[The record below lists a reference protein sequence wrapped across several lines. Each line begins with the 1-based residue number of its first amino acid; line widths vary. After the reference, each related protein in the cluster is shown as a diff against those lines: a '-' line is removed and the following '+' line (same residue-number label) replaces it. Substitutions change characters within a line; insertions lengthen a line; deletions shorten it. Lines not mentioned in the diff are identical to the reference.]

1 MSGYVCKI
9 EETVDR
15 LVDQKIRECRFS
27 QAKNKVSMI
36 KRACS
41 GDVDA
46 IETLSYMR
54 EAEKDL
60 GDYAGRL
67 SDLTEELIQ
76 SSGGFVKS
84 FFVDVC
90 AERER
95 YLSDRTD
102 RQLRERLRDGELF
115 EFLKN
120 ISEIIGM
127 KSLFGI
133 STREEYLEW
142 IEGER
147 ELDFQCV

>member
-15 LVDQKIRECRFS
+15 LVDQEIRECRFS
-27 QAKNKVSMI
+27 QAKNKMSMI

-41 GDVDA
+41 GDVGA
-46 IETLSYMR
+46 IKKLSYKR
-54 EAEKDL
+54 EAEKEL
-60 GDYAGRL
+60 GNYADRAIKV
-67 SDLTEELIQ
+67 SEELIHT
-76 SSGGFVKS
+76 SGDFVKA

-102 RQLRERLRDGELF
+102 QQLRERLRDGELF
-115 EFLKN
+115 EILKN
-120 ISEIIGM
+120 KSKIIGM

>member
-15 LVDQKIRECRFS
+15 LVDQKIRKCRY
-27 QAKNKVSMI
+27 
-36 KRACS
+36 
-41 GDVDA
+41 G
-46 IETLSYMR
+46 
-54 EAEKDL
+54 
-60 GDYAGRL
+60 GRL
-67 SDLTEELIQ
+67 SDLEEVFQ
-76 SSGGFVKS
+76 SSGDFVKA

-102 RQLRERLRDGELF
+102 RQLRERLRDGGLF
-115 EFLKN
+115 ELLKTM
-120 ISEIIGM
+120 SKIIGM

>member
-1 MSGYVCKI
+1 MSDYVCKI

-15 LVDQKIRECRFS
+15 LVDQEIRECRFS
-27 QAKNKVSMI
+27 QAKNKMSMI

-41 GDVDA
+41 GDVGA
-46 IETLSYMR
+46 IKKLSYMR
-54 EAEKDL
+54 EAEKEL
-60 GDYAGRL
+60 GNYAGRL
-67 SDLTEELIQ
+67 SDLTEEPIQ
-76 SSGGFVKS
+76 SSGGFVKA

-90 AERER
+90 TERER

-115 EFLKN
+115 ELLKTM
-120 ISEIIGM
+120 SKIIGM

>member
-1 MSGYVCKI
+1 MSDYVCKI

-15 LVDQKIRECRFS
+15 LVDQKICECRFRR
-27 QAKNKVSMI
+27 AKNKMRMI
-36 KRACS
+36 KEVCS
-41 GDVDA
+41 GDVGA
-46 IETLSYMR
+46 IKKLSYMR
-54 EAEKDL
+54 EVEKEL
-60 GDYAGRL
+60 GNYAGGL
-67 SDLTEELIQ
+67 SDPEEEVIQ
-76 SSGGFVKS
+76 SSGDCVKAI
-84 FFVDVC
+84 FVDVC

-115 EFLKN
+115 EILNNMSK
-120 ISEIIGM
+120 IIGM

-142 IEGER
+142 FEGER

>member
-15 LVDQKIRECRFS
+15 LVDQGIRESRFR
-27 QAKNKVSMI
+27 QAKNKMSMI
-36 KRACS
+36 ERACS
-41 GDVDA
+41 GDVVA
-46 IETLSYMR
+46 IMELSYMR
-54 EAEKDL
+54 EAEKEL
-60 GDYAGRL
+60 GDYADRL
-67 SDLTEELIQ
+67 PDLTEELFQ
-76 SSGGFVKS
+76 SSGDFVKA

-115 EFLKN
+115 ELGK
-120 ISEIIGM
+120 SMSKIIGM

>member
-15 LVDQKIRECRFS
+15 LVDQEIREFRFS
-27 QAKNKVSMI
+27 QAKEKMSMI
-36 KRACS
+36 ESACS
-41 GDVDA
+41 GDVGA
-46 IETLSYMR
+46 IMTLSYMR
-54 EAEKDL
+54 EAEKEL

-76 SSGGFVKS
+76 SSEGFVKA
-84 FFVDVC
+84 FFVNVC

-115 EFLKN
+115 ELLKN

>member
-1 MSGYVCKI
+1 MSDYVCKI
-9 EETVDR
+9 EETMDQ
-15 LVDQKIRECRFS
+15 LVDQKISECRLS
-27 QAKNKVSMI
+27 QTMAKMDMIRKVSH
-36 KRACS
+36 
-41 GDVDA
+41 GDVCA
-46 IETLSYMR
+46 IMNLRYMM
-54 EAEKDL
+54 EAEKEL
-60 GDYAGRL
+60 GNYADRAIKV
-67 SDLTEELIQ
+67 SEELIHT
-76 SSGGFVKS
+76 SGDFVKA

-115 EFLKN
+115 EILKN
-120 ISEIIGM
+120 MSKIIGM

-147 ELDFQCV
+147 ELDFHCV